1 MGMYVWSLANNR
13 SIATKKAHKSS
24 CAVVWDSEDYI
35 AEAEKQLSDKNVYRN
50 AIFKT
55 KILQDLEDKINGI
68 FGNLKRKG
76 KITEKNLNTSL

>member
-1 MGMYVWSLANNR
+1 MYVWSLANNR
-13 SIATKKAHKSS
+13 SIVTKKAHKSS
-24 CAVVWDSEDYI
+24 CAVVWDGDVYI

-55 KILQDLEDKINGI
+55 KILQDFEDKINGI

>member
-1 MGMYVWSLANNR
+1 MYVWSLANNR
-13 SIATKKAHKSS
+13 SIVTKKAHKSS
-24 CAVVWDSEDYI
+24 CAVLWDREDYI

-55 KILQDLEDKINGI
+55 KILQDLEDKINDI